1 MEQSETAMG
10 LARLLYDTLNTA
22 ESLYDML
29 WTETA
34 TDENTVIADLL
45 PRDVV
50 DACIAVGQLLVGDH
64 MYPARGTLNDALRD
78 A

>member
-10 LARLLYDTLNTA
+10 LVRLLYTTLNTA

-29 WTETA
+29 WTSTGP
-34 TDENTVIADLL
+34 DHLTVIADLL

-50 DACIAVGQLLVGDH
+50 DAVIAVGEQLVASDL
-64 MYPARGTLNDALRD
+64 YPARGVLNDVLRN